1 MIIIIINIVLI
12 TTSARG
18 SEPALES
25 WTVSAHIKMA
35 KLGPKIV
42 NELTPSI
49 ELKQILLI
57 L

>member
-1 MIIIIINIVLI
+1 MIKIIINVVLI

-18 SEPALES
+18 SESALES

-42 NELTPSI
+42 NEFTPSM

>member
-1 MIIIIINIVLI
+1 MIIIINVVVI

-18 SEPALES
+18 SESALES
-25 WTVSAHIKMA
+25 WTLSAHIKMA

-42 NELTPSI
+42 NEFTPSM
-49 ELKQILLI
+49 EVKQILLI